1 MRQATLLVAA
11 ALLAAGCG
19 YSVKPLRHEDVRTVA
34 VPIFK
39 NNTLRRQHEFHL
51 TDAVARMIQSR
62 TRYRIADADR
72 ADVILEGEIAEYTTP
87 GLVEGRDDQ
96 LVESQVSMRIVVTL
110 RDRATGRVRYQ
121 GTHTEVAPFSG
132 RRGESEDTAR
142 FEAYERLARWVVTT
156 LETGF

>member
-1 MRQATLLVAA
+1 MRRTAVLAL

-19 YSVKPLRHEDVRTVA
+19 YSTKPLRHEDVQSVA
-34 VPIFK
+34 LPIFR
-39 NNTLRRQHEFHL
+39 NDTVRRQHEFFL

-62 TRYRIADADR
+62 TRYRLADAER
-72 ADVILEGEIAEYTTP
+72 ADVILEGEIADYETP

-96 LVESQVSMRIVVTL
+96 LVESQVLIRIVVTI
-110 RDRATGRVRYQ
+110 RDRVTGAVRYQ
-121 GTHTEVAPFSG
+121 GTRTEVAPFSG

>member
-1 MRQATLLVAA
+1 MRSIAILAL
-11 ALLAAGCG
+11 ALLASGCG
-19 YSVKPLRHEDVRTVA
+19 YSTKPLRHEDVATVA
-34 VPIFK
+34 LPIFK
-39 NNTLRRQHEFHL
+39 NDTVRRQHEFFL

-62 TRYRIADADR
+62 TRYRLADAER
-72 ADVILEGEIAEYTTP
+72 ADVILEGEIADYETP

-96 LVESQVSMRIVVTL
+96 LVESQVSIRLVVTI
-110 RDRATGRVRYQ
+110 RDRVSGAVRYQ
-121 GTHTEVAPFSG
+121 GTRTEVAPFSG

>member
-1 MRQATLLVAA
+1 MSRV
-11 ALLAAGCG
+11 ALLALALAAAGCG
-19 YSVKPLRHEDVRTVA
+19 YSTKPLRHEGVSTIA
-34 VPIFK
+34 LPIFK
-39 NNTLRRQHEFHL
+39 NNTDRRQHEFLL

-72 ADVILEGEIAEYTTP
+72 ADVILEGEIAEYRTP

-96 LVESQVSMRIVVTL
+96 LLESQVTMRVVVTI
-110 RDRATGRVRYQ
+110 RDRATGAVRYQ

-142 FEAYERLARWVVTT
+142 FEVYERLARWVVTT